1 MQQLDSPFLGMQV
14 GMELEELVKL
24 PIIKKIIIYHI
35 IPAIE
40 EFAEI
45 AIGELIESF
54 LLKEGIKVGVKHVPC
69 LLSGTCRC

>member
-1 MQQLDSPFLGMQV
+1 
-14 GMELEELVKL
+14 MELEELIKL

-54 LLKEGIKVGVKHVPC
+54 LLKEGIKVRVQHVPC
-69 LLSGTCRC
+69 LSPGTCRC